1 MDGHSQDKF
10 NEKDYQKKRQKDG
23 QKEKSG
29 TKTTFTPKYLKKTL
43 YTSVSVSDEGETS
56 TQRGMAAKK
65 KFKVYPSAYA
75 NAYASK
81 VCKGQIKG
89 LDGKR
94 KKDWGPR
101 NSGKRRSSKRRSN
114 RRRSRSKRRS
124 RYSKRR
130 SKRRSRS
137 TRRRSTRRRS
147 RRR

>member
-1 MDGHSQDKF
+1 M
-10 NEKDYQKKRQKDG
+10 
-23 QKEKSG
+23 
-29 TKTTFTPKYLKKTL
+29 TKLC
-43 YTSVSVSDEGETS
+43 S
-56 TQRGMAAKK
+56 RGYKAAKK

-114 RRRSRSKRRS
+114 RRRSRSN
-124 RYSKRR
+124 
-130 SKRRSRS
+130 
-137 TRRRSTRRRS
+137 RRRSTRRRS